1 MVALSAVL
9 ILDLG
14 TSHITEKEYSVKK
27 AIISMSVVLL
37 ACSAT
42 FASAS
47 EVGRWQVQ
55 QGSYKFVNTRGEEH
69 TINTL
74 LKIDTATG
82 DIYTCEA
89 GQVDGK
95 HVGEPGSMI
104 QYGKCEKFEKRE
116 SFPNT

>member
-1 MVALSAVL
+1 M
-9 ILDLG
+9 
-14 TSHITEKEYSVKK
+14 KK
-27 AIISMSVVLL
+27 AIISMSVVFL

-55 QGSYKFVNTRGEEH
+55 QGSYKFVNIRGDEH

-74 LKIDTATG
+74 LKIDTVTG
-82 DIYTCEA
+82 DIYTCGA
-89 GQVDGK
+89 GQIDGK
-95 HVGEPGSMI
+95 HVGKPGSLV

-116 SFPNT
+116 SFPNN